1 MVKSYVP
8 ETLKETLELLDK
20 GKYQIVAGGTDMLI
34 QNHARSPLP
43 INYKNDIIYIS
54 NLEELKGITED
65 DDFIYI
71 GACTSLEEIMEHKL
85 TPKLLKDTILEMASP
100 AIRHTGTL
108 AGNIGNAS
116 PAGDSLVTLYLLNAD
131 VQLQS
136 LNNTRRMCIR
146 DFITG
151 VRKIDLKPNEIITK
165 VIINKINF
173 DKAEFIKVG
182 PRRSDA
188 ISKLSFAYGIT
199 FHNNQTIDFRIA
211 FGAVNTT
218 VVRHPE
224 IECQYIRKTKEELKE
239 SIEEIITAYRPFIK
253 PIDDQRSNKAY
264 RRQVCENLLREFILE
279 L

>member
-1 MVKSYVP
+1 MVKAYVP
-8 ETLKETLELLDK
+8 KTLQEALELLDK
-20 GKYQIVAGGTDMLI
+20 SKLQIVAGGTDMLI

-43 INYKNDIIYIS
+43 INYKNDIIYIL

-71 GACTSLEEIMEHKL
+71 GACTPLEEIMDHKL

-131 VQLQS
+131 VEIKS

-146 DFITG
+146 DFIKG
-151 VRKIDLKPNEIITK
+151 VRRIDLKPNEIITK
-165 VIINKINF
+165 VIINKITF

-182 PRRSDA
+182 TRRSD
-188 ISKLSFAYGIT
+188 GIT
-199 FHNNQTIDFRIA
+199 FYNDETIDFRIA
-211 FGAVNTT
+211 YGAVNTT

-224 IECQYIRKTKEELKE
+224 IECLYIRKTKEELKE
-239 SIEEIITAYRPFIK
+239 SVEEIVEAYRPFIK
-253 PIDDQRSNKAY
+253 PIDDQRSNQLY
-264 RRQVCENLLREFILE
+264 RKNVCENLLRKFILE